1 MSTHFPKRLVEAR
14 KALGWTQRQLG
25 EAIGVRGQTVSDWER
40 GLVESPEAPILAAA
54 ADVLGVTV
62 EWLLGA
68 SEQAKGAD
76 VVKLPP
82 PGLREFLET
91 EEAREL
97 VVTDAEREV
106 LADYGR
112 AMVARGYRP
121 TLQLYMAS
129 LAQLRIAPREATK
142 R

>member
-1 MSTHFPKRLVEAR
+1 MSEHFPKRLKEAR
-14 KALGWTQRQLG
+14 VALKLTQRELG
-25 EAIGVRGQTVSDWER
+25 QAIGVRGQTVSDWER

-54 ADVLGVTV
+54 ADALGVTV
-62 EWLLGA
+62 AWLLGT
-68 SEQAKGAD
+68 SDRSTGGD

-97 VVTDAEREV
+97 AVTDIEREV

>member
-54 ADVLGVTV
+54 ADALGVTV
-62 EWLLGA
+62 AWLLGTSDSA
-68 SEQAKGAD
+68 TGAD

-97 VVTDAEREV
+97 RVTDAEREV
-106 LADYGR
+106 LGDLGR
-112 AMVARGYRP
+112 SMVARGYRP
-121 TLQLYMAS
+121 TPQLYTAS